1 MLLKRL
7 TILLMRRLLPLSIT
21 FVMCL
26 FGQDYSLNDC
36 IQTALSQKKTVLS
49 ASLEV
54 LSAEKGLKASFSGIL
69 PSIQAVSGLSQN
81 RFPERETIG
90 VNFESFSI
98 DTNQISSINNF
109 SAGLSLN
116 QLIYGEG

>member
-1 MLLKRL
+1 MQLKKF
-7 TILLMRRLLPLSIT
+7 TSLLMRRLLPLSIT
-21 FVMCL
+21 FVMSL
-26 FGQDYSLNDC
+26 FVQVYSLNDC

-98 DTNQISSINNF
+98 CLLYTSPSPRDRH
-109 SAGLSLN
+109 
-116 QLIYGEG
+116 

>member
-21 FVMCL
+21 FVMSL

-54 LSAEKGLKASFSGIL
+54 LSAEKGLKLLLVGSCHL
-69 PSIQAVSGLSQN
+69 YKQ
-81 RFPERETIG
+81 
-90 VNFESFSI
+90 
-98 DTNQISSINNF
+98 
-109 SAGLSLN
+109 
-116 QLIYGEG
+116 